1 MRQAPNPLTPT
12 LSPEAGERGPNR
24 AAACYIISP
33 PHRAVAMSALLL
45 FALAAPADDWPR
57 FRGPNGQGVAATAAP
72 AEWGEAKNVRWS
84 ADVPA
89 AGWSS
94 PVVGGGRVV
103 VTGTTD
109 GGTRCH
115 VLAFAADTGKP
126 LWDRDVFAQEPTR
139 KEGKNS
145 FATPT
150 PVLAGDAVFAV
161 FGQGGI
167 AALNAADGSVRWTF
181 TGVSHY
187 SQHGLGASPVVWK
200 NLLVMAYDGSSPGPD
215 KKVGWQTPWDG
226 AVLLALDT
234 ATGKEVWRAK
244 RGPSRIGHST
254 PILATV
260 SGREVLVSQGG
271 DVVQGFDPATGERL
285 WSWKNPGEG
294 LVPSPVLVG
303 DRLVTTP
310 GWPTPAVRAWDFGAD
325 KPAWE
330 RAKNVPML
338 PSLVAVGG
346 RLFALSEKGILTCLD
361 PATGEPKWEERLAG
375 SFSASLV
382 SAGGKVY
389 ALSESGECT
398 VFDAADT
405 FNMVSRNKLPG
416 VFQAT
421 PAVSGGRLLLRSDK
435 RVWCVGP

>member
-1 MRQAPNPLTPT
+1 
-12 LSPEAGERGPNR
+12 
-24 AAACYIISP
+24 
-33 PHRAVAMSALLL
+33 MSAALLL
-45 FALAAPADDWPR
+45 LALTAPPADDWPR
-57 FRGPNGQGVAATAAP
+57 FRGPNGQGVAAGPAPTEWAAD
-72 AEWGEAKNVRWS
+72 KHIVWS

-94 PVVGGGRVV
+94 PVVAAGRVV
-103 VTGTTD
+103 VTGTTGD
-109 GGTRCH
+109 GKRCH

-126 LWDRDVFAQEPTR
+126 LWDREVFTQEPTR

-150 PVLAGDAVFAV
+150 PVLAGDAVYAV

-167 AALNAADGSVRWTF
+167 ACLAAADGTVRWTF

-187 SQHGLGASPVVWK
+187 SQHGLGASPVVWQ

-215 KKVGWQTPWDG
+215 KKVGWQSPWDG

-234 ATGKEVWRAK
+234 ATGQEVWRAK

-254 PILATV
+254 PVVATLG
-260 SGREVLVSQGG
+260 GREVLVSQGG

-285 WSWKNPGEG
+285 WSRKNPGEG
-294 LVPSPVLVG
+294 LVPSPVLLG
-303 DRLVTTP
+303 ERLFTTP
-310 GWPTPAVRAWDFGAD
+310 GWPTPAIRAWDSSAGD
-325 KPAWE
+325 TPVWE

-338 PSLVAVGG
+338 PSLVLAGG

-361 PATGEPKWEERLAG
+361 PATGEPKWEERLSG
-375 SFSASLV
+375 GFSASLV
-382 SAGGKVY
+382 AAGGRVY
-389 ALSESGECT
+389 ALSEGGETT
-398 VFDAADT
+398 VFDAADA
-405 FNMVSRNKLPG
+405 FNAVSRSKLPG

-421 PAVSGGRLLLRSDK
+421 PAVAGGHLYLRSDTK
-435 RVWCVGP
+435 LWCVGP